1 MAKEKSR
8 FNVAKLRS
16 FWQRTSDGLNAEQL
30 WTQFR
35 QETRS
40 SLNLYSAE
48 TGRNLREEWSA
59 RRGRRRVFA
68 AVAGAM
74 YDRLTP
80 VRRLL
85 LLLALVLL
93 MIPTLNYSTDSGR
106 HISINF
112 NSTPAALILL
122 VLLVME
128 LADRVGLKRDL
139 EIARDI
145 QRMLLPAKPPTLPGL
160 DIAFATKA
168 ANTVAGDY
176 YDAFLRPNT
185 DDSRLLLI
193 VADVAGKGIPAGLL
207 MAAVQT
213 GFHTL
218 ADDPVPLTELAAR
231 LNRAMCVR
239 SGGGRHLITAF
250 IAELDTSTRSL
261 TWVNAGHNPPI
272 LLRSGGAFE
281 HLEEGGLPLGA
292 FPASRYKSGCTELR
306 SGDALYIY
314 TDGVIE
320 ALDESG
326 AEYGEDRLAR
336 QVAALGTTDAAA
348 SLSRIFESVDRFA
361 GAVPQYDDI
370 TCLVLRVAAAG
381 AAVPSV

>member
-1 MAKEKSR
+1 MK
-8 FNVAKLRS
+8 KLRA
-16 FWQRTSDGLNAEQL
+16 FWQRTSDGLSGEQL

-35 QETRS
+35 KETSS

-48 TGRNLREEWSA
+48 TGRDLRQEWSA
-59 RRGRRRVFA
+59 WQGRRRVVG

-85 LLLALVLL
+85 LMVALVLFVL
-93 MIPTLNYSTDSGR
+93 PGFDSSDGHGL
-106 HISINF
+106 HISIN
-112 NSTPAALILL
+112 STPSAVILL
-122 VLLVME
+122 VVLLLE

-145 QRMLLPAKPPTLPGL
+145 QRMLLPEKPPTVPGL

-168 ANTVAGDY
+168 ANT
-176 YDAFLRPNT
+176 
-185 DDSRLLLI
+185 
-193 VADVAGKGIPAGLL
+193 VAGKGIPAGLL

-218 ADDPVPLTELAAR
+218 AADPVPLVELTAR
-231 LNRAMCVR
+231 LNRAMCQR

-250 IAELDTSTRSL
+250 VAELDTATRAL

-272 LLRSGGAFE
+272 LLRSGGALE

-292 FPASRYKSGCTELR
+292 FTGSRYESGQTELGG
-306 SGDALYIY
+306 GDTLYIY
-314 TDGVIE
+314 TDGVVE

-336 QVAALGTTDAAA
+336 EVAALGTTGAAA
-348 SLSRIFESVDRFA
+348 SLRRIFESVDRFA
-361 GAVPQYDDI
+361 GATPQYDDI
-370 TCLVLRVAAAG
+370 TCLVLRVL
-381 AAVPSV
+381 

>member
-1 MAKEKSR
+1 MG
-8 FNVAKLRS
+8 KLRT

-35 QETRS
+35 RETRS

-48 TGRNLREEWSA
+48 TGRDLREEWSA
-59 RRGRRRVFA
+59 GKGRRRRIFA

-74 YDRLTP
+74 YDRLPP

-85 LLLALVLL
+85 LLLALLL
-93 MIPTLNYSTDSGR
+93 LVIPAVDSTDNGL
-106 HISINF
+106 HISL
-112 NSTPAALILL
+112 NSTPSALILL
-122 VLLVME
+122 VLLVLE

-145 QRMLLPAKPPTLPGL
+145 QRMLLPEKPPTLPGL

-176 YDAFLRPNT
+176 YDAFPRSNP
-185 DDSRLLLI
+185 DDSQLLLI

-207 MAAVQT
+207 MAAIQT

-218 ADDPVPLTELAAR
+218 AADPVPLIELAAR
-231 LNRAMCVR
+231 LNRSMCLR

-250 IAELDTSTRSL
+250 LAELDTSTRAL

-272 LLRSGGAFE
+272 LCRSDGTLE

-292 FPASRYKSGCTELR
+292 FPASLYQNGRTELR

-314 TDGVIE
+314 TDGVVE

-326 AEYGEDRLAR
+326 AEYGEDRLAKL
-336 QVAALGTTDAAA
+336 VAALGTTDAAA

-361 GAVPQYDDI
+361 GATPQYDDI
-370 TCLVLRVAAAG
+370 TCLVLRVSAA
-381 AAVPSV
+381 S

>member
-1 MAKEKSR
+1 MVKLSM
-8 FNVAKLRS
+8 AKLRA
-16 FWQRTSDGLNAEQL
+16 FWQRTSDGLSAEQL

-35 QETRS
+35 RETRS

-48 TGRNLREEWSA
+48 SGRDLREEWSA
-59 RRGRRRVFA
+59 RKGRRRVLA
-68 AVAGAM
+68 AVADAM
-74 YDRLTP
+74 YRRLTP

-85 LLLALVLL
+85 LLLALALL
-93 MIPTLNYSTDSGR
+93 VFPAFVYNTDTGVQ
-106 HISINF
+106 ISP
-112 NSTPAALILL
+112 NSAPSALILL
-122 VLLVME
+122 GLLVIE

-145 QRMLLPAKPPTLPGL
+145 QRMLLPEKPPAIPGL

-176 YDAFLRPNT
+176 YDAFMRPHSGDT
-185 DDSRLLLI
+185 RLLLI

-213 GFHTL
+213 GLHTL
-218 ADDPVPLTELAAR
+218 AEDPVPLTELAAR
-231 LNRAMCVR
+231 LNRAMCAR

-250 IAELDTSTRSL
+250 LAELDLSTRSL

-281 HLEEGGLPLGA
+281 HLEAGGLPLGA
-292 FPASRYKSGCTELR
+292 FTVSRYESGSTKLR

-314 TDGVIE
+314 TDGVVE
-320 ALDESG
+320 ALNETG
-326 AEYGEDRLAR
+326 EEYGEDRLAGLL
-336 QVAALGTTDAAA
+336 AALGASSAAA
-348 SLSRIFESVDRFA
+348 SLRQIFESVDRFA
-361 GAVPQYDDI
+361 GATPQYDAI
-370 TCLVLRVAAAG
+370 TCLVLRVAAA
-381 AAVPSV
+381 AVSA

>member
-1 MAKEKSR
+1 MVKLSM
-8 FNVAKLRS
+8 AKLRA
-16 FWQRTSDGLNAEQL
+16 FWQRTSDGLSAEQL

-35 QETRS
+35 RETRS

-48 TGRNLREEWSA
+48 SGRDLREEWSA
-59 RRGRRRVFA
+59 RKGRRRVLA
-68 AVAGAM
+68 AVADAM
-74 YDRLTP
+74 YRRLTP

-85 LLLALVLL
+85 LLLALALL
-93 MIPTLNYSTDSGR
+93 VFPAFVYNTDTGVQ
-106 HISINF
+106 ISP
-112 NSTPAALILL
+112 NSAPSALILL
-122 VLLVME
+122 GLLVIE

-145 QRMLLPAKPPTLPGL
+145 QRMLLPEKPPAIPGL

-176 YDAFLRPNT
+176 YDAFMRPHSGDT
-185 DDSRLLLI
+185 RLLLI

-213 GFHTL
+213 GLHTL
-218 ADDPVPLTELAAR
+218 AEDPVPLTELAAR
-231 LNRAMCVR
+231 LNRAMCAR

-250 IAELDTSTRSL
+250 LAELDLSTRSL

-281 HLEEGGLPLGA
+281 HLEAGGLPLGA
-292 FPASRYKSGCTELR
+292 FTVSRYESGSTKLR

-314 TDGVIE
+314 TDGVVE
-320 ALDESG
+320 ALNETG
-326 AEYGEDRLAR
+326 EEYGEDRLAGLL
-336 QVAALGTTDAAA
+336 AALGSNSAAA
-348 SLSRIFESVDRFA
+348 SLRQIFESVDRFA
-361 GAVPQYDDI
+361 GATPQYDDI
-370 TCLVLRVAAAG
+370 TCLVLRVAAA
-381 AAVPSV
+381 AVSA

>member
-1 MAKEKSR
+1 MAKGESR
-8 FNVAKLRS
+8 LGLAKLRS

-30 WTQFR
+30 WVQFR
-35 QETRS
+35 RETRS

-48 TGRNLREEWSA
+48 TGRNLREEWSS
-59 RRGRRRVFA
+59 RKDRRRVFA

-80 VRRLL
+80 VRRILLLLAVALLIISVFNYSAESSRSISFDFSSTPGAIILL
-85 LLLALVLL
+85 LLLVL
-93 MIPTLNYSTDSGR
+93 
-106 HISINF
+106 
-112 NSTPAALILL
+112 
-122 VLLVME
+122 E

-145 QRMLLPAKPPTLPGL
+145 QRMLLPEKPPAIPGL

-176 YDAFLRPNT
+176 YDAFLRPGT

-218 ADDPVPLTELAAR
+218 AADPVPLVELAYK
-231 LNRAMCVR
+231 LNRSMCAR
-239 SGGGRHLITAF
+239 SGGGRHLTTAF
-250 IAELDTSTRSL
+250 IAELDTSARSL

-272 LLRSGGAFE
+272 LLRRGGAIE
-281 HLEEGGLPLGA
+281 HLEDGGLPLGA
-292 FPASRYKSGCTELR
+292 FPASRYESGFTELR

-314 TDGVIE
+314 TDGVVE
-320 ALDESG
+320 ALNEAG

-336 QVAALGTTDAAA
+336 QVAALGTSDAAA

-370 TCLVLRVAAAG
+370 TCLVLRVGPAG
-381 AAVPSV
+381 AAALPV

>member
-1 MAKEKSR
+1 MAKGKAKR
-8 FNVAKLRS
+8 GLGKLRS
-16 FWQRTSDGLNAEQL
+16 FWLRTSDGLNAEQL
-30 WTQFR
+30 WAQFR
-35 QETRS
+35 RETRT

-48 TGRNLREEWSA
+48 TGRNLREEWSG
-59 RRGRRRVFA
+59 RRGRRRVIK

-74 YDRLTP
+74 YNRLTP
-80 VRRLL
+80 VRRVLF
-85 LLLALVLL
+85 LLALVLL
-93 MIPTLNYSTDSGR
+93 VIPTFQNSAGSDV
-106 HISINF
+106 HVSI
-112 NSTPAALILL
+112 NSTPAALIFLALL
-122 VLLVME
+122 VLE

-145 QRMLLPAKPPTLPGL
+145 QRMLLPEKPPALAGL

-218 ADDPVPLTELAAR
+218 AADPVPLDELAAR
-231 LNRAMCVR
+231 LNRSMCAR

-250 IAELDTSTRSL
+250 IAELETSTHSL

-272 LLRSGGAFE
+272 LLRNGGVQE
-281 HLEEGGLPLGA
+281 HLSDGGLPLGA
-292 FPASRYKSGCTELR
+292 FPVSRYESGSTELH
-306 SGDALYIY
+306 SGDTLFIY
-314 TDGVIE
+314 TDGVVE

-326 AEYGEDRLAR
+326 AEYGEDRLKKL
-336 QVAALGTTDAAA
+336 VAALGNADAAA
-348 SLSRIFESVDRFA
+348 SLSRIFESVDGFA
-361 GAVPQYDDI
+361 GAAPQYDDI
-370 TCLVLRVAAAG
+370 TCLVLRV
-381 AAVPSV
+381 VPAS

>member
-1 MAKEKSR
+1 MLNAP
-8 FNVAKLRS
+8 KLRA
-16 FWQRTSDGLNAEQL
+16 FWQRTSDGLNAQQL

-35 QETRS
+35 RETRS
-40 SLNLYSAE
+40 GLNLYSAE
-48 TGRNLREEWSA
+48 TGRNLREEWSGKK
-59 RRGRRRVFA
+59 GRRRVFA
-68 AVAGAM
+68 AIAVAIF
-74 YDRLTP
+74 DRLTP

-85 LLLALVLL
+85 LLLALLL
-93 MIPTLNYSTDSGR
+93 LLVPALTYSTDEGVRFSP
-106 HISINF
+106 

-122 VLLVME
+122 VLLVLE

-145 QRMLLPAKPPTLPGL
+145 QRMLLPEKPPALPGL

-176 YDAFLRPNT
+176 YDAFLRAAPNET
-185 DDSRLLLI
+185 RLLLI

-218 ADDPVPLTELAAR
+218 ATDPTPLADLTAR
-231 LNRAMCVR
+231 LNRAMCER

-250 IAELDTSTRSL
+250 IAELDIATRAL

-272 LLRSGGAFE
+272 LMRSGGGIE

-292 FPASRYKSGCTELR
+292 FPASRYEFGRAELLH
-306 SGDALYIY
+306 GDALYIF
-314 TDGVIE
+314 TDGVVE
-320 ALDESG
+320 ALNESG
-326 AEYGEDRLAR
+326 AEYGEDRLQSQLAL
-336 QVAALGTTDAAA
+336 LGTMDSAS
-348 SLSRIFESVDRFA
+348 SLSRIFASVDQFA
-361 GAVPQYDDI
+361 GATPQYDDI
-370 TCLVLRVAAAG
+370 TCLVLRIAY
-381 AAVPSV
+381 